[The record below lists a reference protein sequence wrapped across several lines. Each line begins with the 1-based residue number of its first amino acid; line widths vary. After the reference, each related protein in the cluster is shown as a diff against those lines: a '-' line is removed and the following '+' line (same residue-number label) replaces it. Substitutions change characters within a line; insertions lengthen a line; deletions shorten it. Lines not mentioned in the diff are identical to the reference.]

1 VIAGELRGRRL
12 AAPSGTA
19 IRPTSDRVREAIFD
33 ILYSQGGV
41 EGAQVVDLF
50 AGSGALGIEALSR
63 GAASVTFV
71 ERDPVA
77 LAAVRANLA
86 SVGLPGAERDG
97 NATVVRADVDSWVA
111 TTASRYDLALVDP
124 PYRYEGSSGNG
135 HGERC
140 LVRIALIPGSF
151 DPVHNGH
158 LEVIERAA
166 RLFDE
171 VVVATLR
178 NPQKSE
184 ALFELDER
192 QEMLEESLAHLVN
205 VRIVSVKTLVVNV
218 AHDVGASAIVK
229 GLRAVSDFENEL
241 QMAQMNKQ
249 LSGVETLFIPTS
261 SAHSF
266 IASRL
271 LREVARFGGD
281 VTSFVP
287 KVVAQR
293 LQEKYSDE

>member
-1 VIAGELRGRRL
+1 M
-12 AAPSGTA
+12 
-19 IRPTSDRVREAIFD
+19 
-33 ILYSQGGV
+33 
-41 EGAQVVDLF
+41 
-50 AGSGALGIEALSR
+50 
-63 GAASVTFV
+63 
-71 ERDPVA
+71 
-77 LAAVRANLA
+77 
-86 SVGLPGAERDG
+86 
-97 NATVVRADVDSWVA
+97 
-111 TTASRYDLALVDP
+111 
-124 PYRYEGSSGNG
+124 
-135 HGERC
+135 
-140 LVRIALIPGSF
+140 RIALIPGSF

-171 VVVATLR
+171 VVVAALR

-184 ALFELDER
+184 ALFDDDER
-192 QEMLEESLAHLVN
+192 RDMLEETLTHLAN
-205 VRIVSVKTLVVNV
+205 VRIVSMTTLVVNV
-218 AHDVGASAIVK
+218 AQEVGASAIVK

-281 VTSFVP
+281 VTAFVP
-287 KVVAQR
+287 KVGALR
-293 LQEKYSDE
+293 LQEKFADE

>member
-1 VIAGELRGRRL
+1 M
-12 AAPSGTA
+12 
-19 IRPTSDRVREAIFD
+19 
-33 ILYSQGGV
+33 
-41 EGAQVVDLF
+41 
-50 AGSGALGIEALSR
+50 
-63 GAASVTFV
+63 
-71 ERDPVA
+71 
-77 LAAVRANLA
+77 
-86 SVGLPGAERDG
+86 
-97 NATVVRADVDSWVA
+97 
-111 TTASRYDLALVDP
+111 
-124 PYRYEGSSGNG
+124 
-135 HGERC
+135 
-140 LVRIALIPGSF
+140 RIALIPGSF

-171 VVVATLR
+171 VVVAALR

-184 ALFELDER
+184 VLFDLDER
-192 QEMLEESLAHLVN
+192 QQMLEESLAHLVN
-205 VRIVSVKTLVVNV
+205 VRIVSVSTLVVNV

-281 VTSFVP
+281 VNSFVP
-287 KVVAQR
+287 KVVALR
-293 LQEKYSDE
+293 LEEKFASE